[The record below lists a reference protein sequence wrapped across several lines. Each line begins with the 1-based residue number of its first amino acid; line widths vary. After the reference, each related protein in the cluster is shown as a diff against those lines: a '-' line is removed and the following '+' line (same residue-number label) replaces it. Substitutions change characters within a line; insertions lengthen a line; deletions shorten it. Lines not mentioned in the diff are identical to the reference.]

1 MDIWLTGCT
10 SGLGRALVPEF
21 VDRGHRVVGCGRNEA
36 ALDEL
41 TSAYPEHHWAQ
52 VDVTDDGAVAA
63 FAREALDRVGPP
75 QLLINNAGVINNP
88 ASLWEVTAA
97 EFDVVMKVN
106 VSGVANVIRHVL
118 PSMLAIGT
126 GVVAN
131 LSSGWGRSTAPEVAP
146 YCASKWAIEGLT
158 SALAQE
164 LPSGLAAVAVSPGI
178 VATEML
184 RQCWPDTADNFP
196 TPASWATTAAPFF
209 LGLDPSYNGQSVST
223 P

>member
-21 VDRGHRVVGCGRNEA
+21 VERGHRIVGCGRNET

-41 TSAYPEHHWAQ
+41 TAAYPDHHWAQ
-52 VDVTDDGAVAA
+52 VDLTNDDAVSA
-63 FAREALDRVGPP
+63 FAQEALDQVGPP
-75 QLLINNAGVINNP
+75 ELLINNAGVINDP
-88 ASLWEVTAA
+88 AKLWEISAA
-97 EFDVVMKVN
+97 DFDAVINVN
-106 VSGVANVIRHVL
+106 VSGVANVLRHVV
-118 PSMLAIGT
+118 PSMIAAGT
-126 GVVAN
+126 GVIAN
-131 LSSGWGRSTAPEVAP
+131 LSSGWGRSTAPEVGP

-184 RQCWPDTADNFP
+184 RQCWPDTADNFQ
-196 TPASWATTAAPFF
+196 TPDLWATTAAPFF
-209 LGLDPSYNGQSVST
+209 LELNANNNGQSISA